1 MNSLFCTR
9 KLQPMKNLTKIIITN
24 IILVL
29 ITASII
35 IMTMMLLKLRSTET
49 NLAHSLTQKFMVSYE
64 HKLNDF
70 FEIVGRTILVEKER
84 KQQTSYLS
92 MSEQEVVEYF
102 MPVLKN
108 YPQISSIG
116 IANEKSYE
124 VDLFCDETEIFTRK
138 VDLNTNKNIAQFNQW
153 KKDGDSLY
161 IIKSWDNSLV
171 KLPTERD
178 WHTNAMKKL
187 YNNEVTWTAPY
198 FFNTNNE
205 VGLTASIAWENNNT
219 SDITILAFDVTL
231 ADLTKF
237 TKLIKTT
244 PNSMTFV
251 VSENLNYLALPNN
264 KAIKNQKEALLK
276 SVYDV
281 DIPAIN
287 HAFKNWDEGKALL
300 TQTFKFKSN
309 NEIWWAS
316 IKPFHLNES
325 STMYIGTVIPKQD
338 LIEISNDTRFY
349 IIGGFVILVVLMLFV
364 LYYSFQNKKV
374 NHLLKRKHGEI
385 SKINKNIEEK
395 SKEIKDSILY
405 AKRIQSAILTSK
417 EEFNNNLSNSL
428 LVFLPKDI
436 VAGDFYWHKQKDNL
450 VFYAVADCTGHGVPA
465 AMVSVICNHA
475 LNTCVNELGLTNPG
489 EILDKAREIV
499 IEAFNNQGGDIQ
511 DGMDI
516 SLCVL
521 DKNDVEKDGFYSSLK
536 WAGANS
542 PLWLI
547 RSTKNKESELFEYK
561 PNKQP
566 VGKTLNPTSFTT
578 NTISLQKEDS
588 LFIFSDGFSD
598 QFGGEKGKK
607 FMSRQF
613 KNFLLS
619 INNLSMDTQK
629 ELILEKFKEWK
640 GNNEQVDDV
649 CVVGVRV

>member
-1 MNSLFCTR
+1 
-9 KLQPMKNLTKIIITN
+9 MKYISKIIITN

-29 ITASII
+29 IAASII
-35 IMTMMLLKLRSTET
+35 IMTLMLFKLKSTET
-49 NLAHSLTQKFMVSYE
+49 NLAHSLTQKFIVSSE

-70 FEIVGRTILVEKER
+70 FETVGRAILVEKER
-84 KQQTSYLS
+84 KQQTSYLN
-92 MSEQEVVEYF
+92 MSESQVVDYF
-102 MPVLKN
+102 MPVLRN
-108 YPQISSIG
+108 YSQISSIG
-116 IANEKSYE
+116 IANEKSFE
-124 VDLFCDETEIFTRK
+124 IDLFSDGTEVFTRK
-138 VDLNTNKNIAQFNQW
+138 IDLKINDNVAQFNQW
-153 KKDGDSLY
+153 KKEGDSLY
-161 IIKSWDNSLV
+161 TIKSWENPLI

-178 WHTNAMKKL
+178 WHTNAMKNL
-187 YNNEVTWTAPY
+187 DNNEVTWTTPY
-198 FFNTNNE
+198 IFNTNSE
-205 VGLTASIAWENNNT
+205 IGLTASIGWQDKNT
-219 SDITILAFDVTL
+219 NEIIILAYDVTL
-231 ADLTKF
+231 ANLTNF
-237 TKLIKTT
+237 TKDIKTT
-244 PNSMTFV
+244 PNSMTFI
-251 VSENLNYLALPNN
+251 VSENLNYVALPNN
-264 KAIKNQKEALLK
+264 KSIKNPKEALLK
-276 SVYDV
+276 SVHQV
-281 DIPAIN
+281 NIPAVA
-287 HAFKNWDEGKALL
+287 HAFNHWEESKALL
-300 TQTFKFKSN
+300 TQTFKYTSN
-309 NEIWWAS
+309 NKTWWAS

-325 STMYIGTVIPKQD
+325 SIMYVGTVIPQQD
-338 LIEISNDTRFY
+338 LIEISNDTRYY
-349 IIGGFVILVVLMLFV
+349 IIIGFCILLILLLFV
-364 LYYSFQNKKV
+364 LYYSFQNKKI

-405 AKRIQSAILTSK
+405 AKRIQSAILTSE
-417 EEFNNNLSNSL
+417 EEFNENLSNSL

-475 LNTCVNELGLTNPG
+475 LNTCVNDFGLTNPS

-499 IEAFNNQGGDIQ
+499 TEAFNNQGGSIQ

-547 RSTKNKESELFEYK
+547 RPVKDNESELFEYK

-566 VGKTLNPTSFTT
+566 VGKTLNPTPFTT

-598 QFGGEKGKK
+598 QFGGERGKK

-619 INNLSMDTQK
+619 INNLSMETQQ
-629 ELILEKFKEWK
+629 ELILEKFRDWK
-640 GNNEQVDDV
+640 GDNEQVDDV
-649 CVVGVRV
+649 CIIGVRI

>member
-1 MNSLFCTR
+1 
-9 KLQPMKNLTKIIITN
+9 MKNISKIIITN

-29 ITASII
+29 IAASVV
-35 IMTMMLLKLRSTET
+35 IMTLMLFKLRSTET
-49 NLAHSLTQKFMVSYE
+49 NLAHSLTQKFMVTYE
-64 HKLNDF
+64 HKLTDF
-70 FEIVGRTILVEKER
+70 FETVGRAILVEKER
-84 KQQTSYLS
+84 KQSTSYLS
-92 MSEQEVVEYF
+92 MSEQEVVDYF
-102 MPVLKN
+102 MPILKN

-124 VDLFCDETEIFTRK
+124 LDLFSDESEIFTRK
-138 VDLNTNKNIAQFNQW
+138 VDLNTNENIAQFNQW
-153 KKDGDSLY
+153 KKEGDSLY
-161 IIKSWDNSLV
+161 VVKSWDNSLI
-171 KLPTERD
+171 KLPNERD
-178 WHTNAMKKL
+178 WHTNAIKKL
-187 YNNEVTWTAPY
+187 YKNEVTWTAPY
-198 FFNTNNE
+198 IFNTNNE
-205 VGLTASIAWENNNT
+205 VGLTASIAWENNNKR
-219 SDITILAFDVTL
+219 DITILAFDVTL

-237 TKLIKTT
+237 TNLIKTT

-251 VSENLNYLALPNN
+251 VSEKLNYLVLPNN
-264 KAIKNQKEALLK
+264 KTIKNQKEALLK
-276 SVYDV
+276 SVYEV

-287 HAFKNWDEGKALL
+287 NAFKNWDKNKALL

-309 NEIWWAS
+309 NETWWVS
-316 IKPFHLNES
+316 IKPFYLNDS
-325 STMYIGTVIPKQD
+325 SVMYIGTVIPKQD

-349 IIGGFVILVVLMLFV
+349 IIGGFVVLVLLMLFV
-364 LYYSFQNKKV
+364 LYYSFQNKKI
-374 NHLLKRKHGEI
+374 NHLLKRKHIEI
-385 SKINKNIEEK
+385 SKVNKNIEGK
-395 SKEIKDSILY
+395 SKEINDSILY

-417 EEFNNNLSNSL
+417 EKFIENLSNSL

-436 VAGDFYWHKQKDNL
+436 VAGDFYWYKQKENL

-475 LNTCVNELGLTNPG
+475 LNTCVNEFGLTNPG

-499 IEAFNNQGGDIQ
+499 VDAFNHHGSPIQ

-547 RSTKNKESELFEYK
+547 RSIKNNESELFEYK

-566 VGKTLNPTSFTT
+566 VGKTLDPTSFTT
-578 NTISLQKEDS
+578 NTISLQKDDS

-613 KNFLLS
+613 KDFLLS
-619 INNLSMDTQK
+619 INNLSMETQQ
-629 ELILEKFKEWK
+629 ELVLEKFKDWK
-640 GNNEQVDDV
+640 GDNEQVDDV